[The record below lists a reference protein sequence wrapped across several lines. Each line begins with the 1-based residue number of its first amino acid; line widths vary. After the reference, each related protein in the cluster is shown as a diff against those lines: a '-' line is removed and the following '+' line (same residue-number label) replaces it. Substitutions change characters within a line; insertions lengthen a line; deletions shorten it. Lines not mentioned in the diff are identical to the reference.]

1 MCVSHAPNHHAFAL
15 GNSTLRRASAK
26 RITAVVPYYGYKRDV
41 GRPGTTGPM
50 DSTDHQRRD
59 TNTSAI
65 PVSAADVARM
75 LQEMVRFPWCP
86 RATYPASCCAL
97 DPLLAAFVSP
107 HPPTNHCTTQ
117 QGVDRVLCI
126 DLQPPGYGQIEV
138 SKCAATPSPS
148 ASVALTLCTLRP
160 ACLGQGFF
168 GTSVPVNSLR
178 STGLA
183 VSYFARLGLNKV
195 VVVSPNE
202 ACVELAQDFRV
213 PRSTVPCTVHTG
225 LATHHAPCTRTNCP
239 TPQTGLEHKA
249 DKGRATRGL
258 RQVGLAVI
266 LEGGGSRGMDRYMH
280 TKAKARPMMLVGDVK
295 VHLQAAAVMRGAP
308 VPLVSSPYRLGN
320 VCVPLPGC

>member
-1 MCVSHAPNHHAFAL
+1 
-15 GNSTLRRASAK
+15 
-26 RITAVVPYYGYKRDV
+26 
-41 GRPGTTGPM
+41 M
-50 DSTDHQRRD
+50 DSSDHQRRD

-86 RATYPASCCAL
+86 RAAFAASCCAL
-97 DPLLAAFVSP
+97 DPLLAAFVSLY
-107 HPPTNHCTTQ
+107 PTNHCTTTTTTTTQ

-138 SKCAATPSPS
+138 SKCGSYTLPS

-213 PRSTVPCTVHTG
+213 PRSTVSCTAHTV
-225 LATHHAPCTRTNCP
+225 LATHHAPRTRTHCP

-308 VPLVSSPYRLGN
+308 VPLV
-320 VCVPLPGC
+320 